1 MVNFMFIYI
10 SLQFLKINKRA
21 ESAEQPAS
29 HRTLARAQGKFPLWL
44 TGPRARPPAVTSGI
58 TKSPPHQQT
67 VTERLLGPRLL

>member
-29 HRTLARAQGKFPLWL
+29 HRTLARAQGKFPL
-44 TGPRARPPAVTSGI
+44 
-58 TKSPPHQQT
+58 
-67 VTERLLGPRLL
+67 